1 MDYCLH
7 NDDDETP
14 PATKTNIILFHQQV
28 SFVKKQKKKK
38 SLNIKMKNI
47 SWQFMRLS
55 SVRWMYARRNLASM
69 DRRDYMKLFR
79 MGFQIFSF

>member
-1 MDYCLH
+1 
-7 NDDDETP
+7 
-14 PATKTNIILFHQQV
+14 
-28 SFVKKQKKKK
+28 
-38 SLNIKMKNI
+38 MKNI